1 MVTCFYRRLSRAVAI
16 ACAVGF
22 ALTAE
27 PATAEVTYKVLSF
40 DDLEDWAENGH
51 SAALIVVQNTCCDMD
66 DLDWMAL
73 CAYATAQPD
82 ARTFFELLF
91 RNADQVLAHKGP
103 LGAKNRSIT
112 QMRSVA
118 VNSKFVKLSSP
129 AWLEKDVKNPIRR
142 LMMSQDTES
151 AIKGS
156 QRADVFVGTGDEAV
170 RKAGRM
176 MVFMPIQSAYARL
189 LEDT

>member
-51 SAALIVVQNTCCDMD
+51 SAALIVVQNTCHDMD
-66 DLDWMAL
+66 DPDWTAL

-103 LGAKNRSIT
+103 LVAMNRSIT

-118 VNSKFVKLSSP
+118 VDSKFVKLSSP
-129 AWLEKDVKNPIRR
+129 VWLEKDVKNLIRR
-142 LMMSQDTES
+142 LMMAQDTES
-151 AIKGS
+151 AIKGA

-176 MVFMPIQSAYARL
+176 MVFMPIQRAYARL

>member
-1 MVTCFYRRLSRAVAI
+1 MVTCFYRRLSHAVAI
-16 ACAVGF
+16 ACAAGF

-27 PATAEVTYKVLSF
+27 PATAEVTSKVLSF
-40 DDLEDWAENGH
+40 DDLKGWAEDDY
-51 SAALIVVQNTCCDMD
+51 SADLTVFQNTCRDMD
-66 DLDWMAL
+66 DPDWTAL
-73 CAYATAQPD
+73 YAYATAQPD

-176 MVFMPIQSAYARL
+176 MVFMPIQRAYARL

>member
-51 SAALIVVQNTCCDMD
+51 SAALIVVQNTCRDMD
-66 DLDWMAL
+66 DPDWTAL

-82 ARTFFELLF
+82 ALTFFELLF

-103 LGAKNRSIT
+103 LGAMNRSIT

-118 VNSKFVKLSSP
+118 VDSKFVKLSSP
-129 AWLEKDVKNPIRR
+129 VWLEKDVKNLIRR
-142 LMMSQDTES
+142 LMMAQDTES
-151 AIKGS
+151 AIKGA

-176 MVFMPIQSAYARL
+176 MVFMPIQRAYARL

>member
-1 MVTCFYRRLSRAVAI
+1 M

-51 SAALIVVQNTCCDMD
+51 SAALIVVQNTCRDMD
-66 DLDWMAL
+66 DPDWTAL

-103 LGAKNRSIT
+103 LGAMNRSIT

-118 VNSKFVKLSSP
+118 VDSKFVKLSSP
-129 AWLEKDVKNPIRR
+129 VWLEKDVKNLIRR
-142 LMMSQDTES
+142 LMMAQDTES
-151 AIKGS
+151 AIKGA

-176 MVFMPIQSAYARL
+176 MVFMPIQRAYARL

>member
-51 SAALIVVQNTCCDMD
+51 SAALIVVQNTCCEMD
-66 DLDWMAL
+66 DPDWMAL

-103 LGAKNRSIT
+103 LGAMNRSIT

-118 VNSKFVKLSSP
+118 VDSKFVKLSSP
-129 AWLEKDVKNPIRR
+129 VWLEKDVKNLIRR
-142 LMMSQDTES
+142 LMMAQDTES
-151 AIKGS
+151 AIKGA

-176 MVFMPIQSAYARL
+176 MVFMPIQRAYARL

>member
-66 DLDWMAL
+66 DPDWMAL

-103 LGAKNRSIT
+103 LGAMNRSIT

-118 VNSKFVKLSSP
+118 VDSKFVKLSSP
-129 AWLEKDVKNPIRR
+129 VWLEKDVKNLIRR
-142 LMMSQDTES
+142 LMMAQDTES
-151 AIKGS
+151 AIKGA

-176 MVFMPIQSAYARL
+176 MVFMPIQRAYARL

>member
-51 SAALIVVQNTCCDMD
+51 SAALIVVQNTYRDMD
-66 DLDWMAL
+66 DPDWMAL
-73 CAYATAQPD
+73 CACATAQPD

-103 LGAKNRSIT
+103 LGAMNRSIT

-118 VNSKFVKLSSP
+118 VDSKFVKLSSP
-129 AWLEKDVKNPIRR
+129 VWLEKDVKNLIRR
-142 LMMSQDTES
+142 LMMAQDTES
-151 AIKGS
+151 AIKGA

-176 MVFMPIQSAYARL
+176 MVFMPIQRAYARL

>member
-66 DLDWMAL
+66 DPDWMAL

-103 LGAKNRSIT
+103 LGAMNRSIT

-118 VNSKFVKLSSP
+118 VDSKFVKLSSP
-129 AWLEKDVKNPIRR
+129 VWLEKDVKNPIRR
-142 LMMSQDTES
+142 LMMAQDTES
-151 AIKGS
+151 AIKGA

-176 MVFMPIQSAYARL
+176 MVFMPIQRAYARL

>member
-51 SAALIVVQNTCCDMD
+51 SAALIVVQNTCRDID
-66 DLDWMAL
+66 DPDWTAL
-73 CAYATAQPD
+73 CAYETAQPD

-103 LGAKNRSIT
+103 LGAMNRSIT

-118 VNSKFVKLSSP
+118 VDSKFVKLSSP
-129 AWLEKDVKNPIRR
+129 VWLEKDVKNLIRR
-142 LMMSQDTES
+142 LMMAQDTES
-151 AIKGS
+151 AIKGA

-176 MVFMPIQSAYARL
+176 MVFMPIQRAYARL